1 MICLGKAK
9 RKNNHKQTESPSG
22 LFFSTLKEVM
32 YLKLTIKQQRFADEY
47 IISGN
52 ATEAAIKAGYSK
64 KYTNTNAFKLLQN
77 TAIKEYI
84 AERLEAINSA
94 KIADQEEVLQYL
106 TAVMRGE
113 TESTVVVVEGEGDG
127 VSCAR
132 LLDKN
137 PDEKEKLKAAEL
149 LGKRYGAFTD
159 KVSVD
164 GNIAVE
170 FVGYD
175 DVEE

>member
-1 MICLGKAK
+1 M
-9 RKNNHKQTESPSG
+9 
-22 LFFSTLKEVM
+22 
-32 YLKLTIKQQRFADEY
+32 KLTIKQQRFADEY

-77 TAIKEYI
+77 TAIKTYI

-94 KIADQEEVLQYL
+94 KIADQTEVLQYL
-106 TAVMRGE
+106 TSVMRGE
-113 TESTVVVVEGEGDG
+113 TQSAVVVVEGEGDG

-132 LLDKN
+132 LLDKT

-175 DVEE
+175 DVED